1 MSVSLRSCALLLA
14 LATAAGTAEP
24 EVEELFKQARD
35 KVLDNARRMPRYT
48 CVETVSRT
56 QFHPPDSPS
65 TCESLITMRRLVS
78 TRGRLELRDRLR
90 LDVAVVDGG
99 EIFSWAGAGKFE
111 THDVDKIVGGGA
123 SGSGEFGS
131 FLASV
136 FGSAPDAIRYTGL
149 RNDFAQFEYNV
160 PTAKS
165 NYKYRT
171 SGPGRIIGYHGTFSL
186 DPADGDVQQLVVD
199 SDQFAPADG
208 VCRVQHIMRFSRV
221 KIGGGDFVL
230 PEVSTMEVLY
240 RNGAESL
247 NDTRYSEC
255 REYVGES
262 TIRFDEVDAATGPAA
277 ARDALQPLPSK
288 TRLLIGLS
296 KPINTEIAAAG
307 DPVEGVLLRDAV
319 DRRMATA
326 ARVND
331 RVHGRIL
338 RLQQYLDPPA
348 IWVVA
353 IRFDTIERNSPSG
366 SREQPIALN
375 PVDDGERP
383 AQRVR
388 NPTPQGV
395 MQRPEGAGVF
405 FFTERGNIVL
415 DQNFHSEWETR

>member
-186 DPADGDVQQLVVD
+186 DPADG
-199 SDQFAPADG
+199 
-208 VCRVQHIMRFSRV
+208 
-221 KIGGGDFVL
+221 
-230 PEVSTMEVLY
+230 
-240 RNGAESL
+240 
-247 NDTRYSEC
+247 
-255 REYVGES
+255 
-262 TIRFDEVDAATGPAA
+262 
-277 ARDALQPLPSK
+277 
-288 TRLLIGLS
+288 
-296 KPINTEIAAAG
+296 
-307 DPVEGVLLRDAV
+307 
-319 DRRMATA
+319 
-326 ARVND
+326 
-331 RVHGRIL
+331 
-338 RLQQYLDPPA
+338 
-348 IWVVA
+348 
-353 IRFDTIERNSPSG
+353 
-366 SREQPIALN
+366 
-375 PVDDGERP
+375 
-383 AQRVR
+383 
-388 NPTPQGV
+388 
-395 MQRPEGAGVF
+395 
-405 FFTERGNIVL
+405 
-415 DQNFHSEWETR
+415 